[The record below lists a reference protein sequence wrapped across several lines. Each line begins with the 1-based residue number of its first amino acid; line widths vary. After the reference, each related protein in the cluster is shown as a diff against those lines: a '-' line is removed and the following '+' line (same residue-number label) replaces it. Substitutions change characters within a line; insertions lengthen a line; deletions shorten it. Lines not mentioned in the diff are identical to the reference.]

1 MLQNVNS
8 DYTILN
14 NEVGEHDPADERYS
28 IKGGYTMSIN
38 ISDVEHVAKLAR
50 LDLSEEEKEMFTA
63 QLSAILKYAEK
74 LNELDTDHVEP
85 TTHVLHVS
93 NVMRED
99 EVKESLPIEKVLR
112 NAPDDEDG
120 QFKVPAVLE

>member
-1 MLQNVNS
+1 
-8 DYTILN
+8 
-14 NEVGEHDPADERYS
+14 
-28 IKGGYTMSIN
+28 MSIN

-74 LNELDTDHVEP
+74 LNELDTDNVEP

-99 EVKESLPIEKVLR
+99 EVKESLPIEKVMR

>member
-1 MLQNVNS
+1 
-8 DYTILN
+8 
-14 NEVGEHDPADERYS
+14 
-28 IKGGYTMSIN
+28 MSIN

-74 LNELDTDHVEP
+74 LNELDTENVEP